1 MRPMNAPELLIHGQG
16 LGVRRAGRDLL
27 VDAELLLETGKIVT
41 LIGPNGAG
49 KTTLVRTIL
58 GLMKP
63 DRGHLY
69 RRPGLRIGYMPQKLH
84 IDPSLPLSV
93 KRFLTLGG
101 TPRLPLDEALALAGI
116 KHLCDARLRSEE
128 RRVGK
133 EWRARGAANAVN

>member
-27 VDAELLLETGKIVT
+27 VDAELLLEAGKIVT

-93 KRFLTLGG
+93 KRFLILSGH
-101 TPRLPLDEALALAGI
+101 PLMLLTSVYATYG
-116 KHLCDARLRSEE
+116 H
-128 RRVGK
+128 
-133 EWRARGAANAVN
+133 

>member
-84 IDPSLPLSV
+84 IDQIGRASCRERVEIP
-93 KRFLTLGG
+93 
-101 TPRLPLDEALALAGI
+101 
-116 KHLCDARLRSEE
+116 EE
-128 RRVGK
+128 RLQPK
-133 EWRARGAANAVN
+133 HDATKRGQLGI